1 MKNRTLL
8 RTSVAIIAG
17 GLFAAAAL
25 AGPGPQYWNKTAP
38 KPTEKPAPV
47 KMDEHPSDKCGGC
60 KTSPIWVVG
69 DRGPAGKGV
78 GLRVSGY
85 SHSCTACS
93 GALTTEN
100 GKAKSDMKHAAGC
113 AKLVCCK

>member
-17 GLFAAAAL
+17 GFFAAAAL
-25 AGPGPQYWNKTAP
+25 AGPGPQYRNGTAS
-38 KPTEKPAPV
+38 KPAPFT
-47 KMDEHPSDKCGGC
+47 MDEHPTSQCGGC
-60 KTSPIWVVG
+60 KTSPIRVVG

-85 SHSCTACS
+85 SHSCSGCSVTMTA
-93 GALTTEN
+93 EN